1 MNDRDERWSMQAL
14 AVVCLLILIVLDV
27 LIAAAMIVWE
37 W

>member
-1 MNDRDERWSMQAL
+1 MQAL